1 MHDALT
7 IKGRL
12 RIISHGEDRILTPEE
27 IEREVFDGRAQVEYE
42 NHNLIV
48 NNGLAAIAKFL
59 GGGAGSPT
67 VGGLGVASIADLV
80 VNRMELGNAVSPPVV
95 VVTDTVS
102 VVSLVYVPQL
112 IINYVTAYSLR
123 FSGII
128 RHGEMNGTTFT
139 EEALK
144 MANGLVFA
152 KVNGFAVLK
161 QANKAK
167 QFDHDVIFA
176 RA

>member
-1 MHDALT
+1 MYDTLA
-7 IKGRL
+7 IRGRL
-12 RIISHGEDRILTPEE
+12 RIISHGEDRILSPAEV
-27 IEREVFDGRAQVEYE
+27 EREVFDGRAQVEYE

-59 GGGAGSPT
+59 GGAAGSPT

-95 VVTDTVS
+95 AATDTMS

-112 IINYVTAYSLR
+112 LVGYPTAYSIR
-123 FSGII
+123 FSGIV
-128 RHGEMNGTTFT
+128 RHSEMNGTTFT
-139 EEALK
+139 EESLK
-144 MANGLVFA
+144 MANGVVFA

-161 QANKAK
+161 QASKAK
-167 QFDHDVIFA
+167 QFDHEIVMG
-176 RA
+176 RV